1 MRLTRRTT
9 APAGPRRRIRKLR
22 LLGLL
27 SALFLVAVVS
37 FTFGLVRSIASEIPA
52 LEPGSPDE
60 RAPQNGYIYASDGK
74 TILAVLRGP
83 ESRVVLKSDQ
93 IAPVMKQA
101 IVAVEDQRFWKH
113 RGVDIRGIARA
124 VWADIRNKKIVQG
137 GSTITQ
143 QFVKNTYVKNERTVS
158 RKLKEAALAW
168 QLERQWSKDRILTA
182 YLNTIYFG
190 NGAYGI
196 QVAARVYFSKHARD
210 LTLPEA
216 ALLAGIAAN
225 PAAYDPVANPRGSRR
240 RRAVVL
246 GLMLSQGLV
255 TRGDYLR
262 ALREPLPHPDEVRL
276 PGTRGPAQYFVE
288 YVKQQLIPYYGS
300 GKVFGGGLK
309 VYTSID
315 LEIQALAR
323 DAIAKWLTEKD
334 GPAAALVAFD
344 PRDGRILA
352 MVGGSSFS
360 KSQFNLAV
368 QGERQSGS
376 AFKPFVLA
384 AALAEGISPRTVFVS
399 EPTVID
405 LGDKLWA
412 VSNYEGSYLGP
423 IDVEQATTHSDNSV
437 YAQLTELVGP
447 KNVSKMAHAL
457 GVTSP
462 LDDYFAI
469 GLGVEAVNPLE
480 MARSFSTFANGGV
493 RVDTRLLGDVP
504 RAVLQVVDGRR
515 TDVNDP
521 VPRPII
527 DANTNAIL
535 TSILQQVVTQGT
547 GTRAQLDDRP
557 TAGKTGTTENY
568 GDAWFVGFTPQLAA
582 AVWMGYPTELKPMGT
597 EFNGEP
603 VAGGTFPALIWKTF
617 AQSALKLLAE
627 PPQAFPGPAYPYSA
641 AQRLVHRDGD
651 WLLDNGLCRDTR
663 LVVFFSGFEPKE
675 QADCKPNEVDVPRV
689 VGTSLE
695 DAQVKLLSMPLSAEV
710 ITRPAKAGE
719 RLGVVVAQYPA
730 RGTLSSWETVR
741 LVVPKAIHG
750 TIPNVVGLR
759 LGEARERL
767 GRRDLAGFVD
777 SFVDGDRWI
786 VLAQSP
792 KPGRAA
798 APDLRVR
805 LVVGRG

>member
-1 MRLTRRTT
+1 VRLGRGKT
-9 APAGPRRRIRKLR
+9 APIGPRRRVRKLR

-27 SALFLVAVVS
+27 SVLFVVALVS
-37 FTFGLVRSIASEIPA
+37 FTFGLVRAIASDIPA

-83 ESRVVLKSDQ
+83 ESRVIVESDQ

-101 IVAVEDQRFWKH
+101 IVAVEDRRFWEH

-124 VWADIRNKKIVQG
+124 VWADVRNKEIAQG

-143 QFVKNTYVKNERTVS
+143 QFVKNTYTKNERTIS

-182 YLNTIYFG
+182 YLNTVYFG

-196 QVAARVYFSKHARD
+196 QVAARVYFGKNARD

-216 ALLAGIAAN
+216 ALLAGIPAN
-225 PAAYDPVANPRGSRR
+225 PSAYDPVSNPRGARR
-240 RRAVVL
+240 RRATVL
-246 GLMLSQGLV
+246 NLMLSQGLV
-255 TRGDYLR
+255 TRGDYIR
-262 ALREPLPHPDEVRL
+262 AAREPLPDPEDVRL

-300 GKVFGGGLK
+300 GKVFGGGLE

-315 LEIQALAR
+315 LDIQALAR
-323 DAIAKWLTEKD
+323 DAIDKWLVEKD
-334 GPAAALVAFD
+334 GPAAALVAID

-368 QGERQSGS
+368 QGERQPGS

-399 EPTVID
+399 EPTVLN
-405 LGDKLWA
+405 LGDELWA
-412 VSNYEGSYLGP
+412 VSNYEGSYIGP
-423 IDVEQATTHSDNSV
+423 IDIEQATIHSDNAV
-437 YAQLTELVGP
+437 YAQLTALVGP
-447 KNVSKMAHAL
+447 ANVSRMAHAL
-457 GVTSP
+457 GVASR

-480 MARSFSTFANGGV
+480 MARAFAAFANGGT
-493 RVDTRLLGDVP
+493 RVDAKLLGNAP
-504 RAVLQVVDGRR
+504 RAVLQVVDGKRI
-515 TDVNDP
+515 DHNEPVAQPILDP
-521 VPRPII
+521 K
-527 DANTNAIL
+527 ANAIL
-535 TSILQQVVTQGT
+535 TSILQQVVEQGT
-547 GTRAQLDDRP
+547 GRRAKLDDRAA
-557 TAGKTGTTENY
+557 AGKTGTTENY
-568 GDAWFVGFTPQLAA
+568 GDAWFVGFTPQLVT
-582 AVWMGYPTELKPMGT
+582 AVWVGYPTQLKPMET

-603 VAGGTFPALIWKTF
+603 VAGGTYPALIWKTF
-617 AQSALKLLAE
+617 MQSALRKLEE
-627 PPQAFPGPAYPYSA
+627 PPEAFPAPAWPNAS
-641 AQRLVHRDGD
+641 AQRLVHRDGT
-651 WLLDNGLCRDTR
+651 WRLDNGLCRDTR
-663 LVVFFSGFEPKE
+663 VVVYFSGFEPKE
-675 QADCKPNEVDVPRV
+675 PADCRPNEVDVPKV
-689 VGTSLE
+689 VGANLE
-695 DAQVKLLSMPLSAEV
+695 NAQARLASMPLTAEV

-730 RGTLSSWETVR
+730 RGTLSSWDTVR
-741 LVVPKAIHG
+741 ILVPKAIHG
-750 TIPNVVGLR
+750 TIPNVVGMR
-759 LGEARERL
+759 LADAREKL
-767 GRRDLAGFVD
+767 GRRKLSGFVS
-777 SFVDGDRWI
+777 SFVDGDRWV

-792 KPGRAA
+792 KPGLAA
-798 APDLRVR
+798 APDLRVN